1 MTERRSRLG
10 WGALA
15 AALAVPL
22 ATSPFVARAL
32 ADRMARAAG
41 EELAAVGAALAPEE
55 ARGEAGAE
63 ARERE
68 HNGEREESAAEV
80 EAPSGEAAMVELSG
94 EGEAAD
100 ARGGRARG
108 DGARPSRRERP
119 DEVAEERGDGAPSR
133 GLLVRAAAVER
144 AVRSG
149 ARPNGAPVPASG
161 IRPAGVALYGVGGFG
176 AGLRDGDV
184 VTAVG
189 GAMTTSVGMVIA
201 AVAGAVRSGARG
213 ISAVVWRDQERLNVT
228 VEIPAPAMLP

>member
-1 MTERRSRLG
+1 
-10 WGALA
+10 
-15 AALAVPL
+15 
-22 ATSPFVARAL
+22 VARAL

-41 EELAAVGAALAPEE
+41 EELAVVGAALTPEE

-68 HNGEREESAAEV
+68 HSEEREESATEV
-80 EAPSGEAAMVELSG
+80 RWPSGEAAMDELSA

-100 ARGGRARG
+100 ARGARARSNS
-108 DGARPSRRERP
+108 ARPSRRERLE
-119 DEVAEERGDGAPSR
+119 EVAEERGDGAPSR

-213 ISAVVWRDQERLNVT
+213 ISAVVWRDQEKLNVT
-228 VEIPAPAMLP
+228 VEIPPPARLP